1 MEIPEKE
8 NQEVK
13 RRFQLWVMPSTL
25 ELADQYYRSDNC
37 ASRSEFIEKAIQ
49 FYAGYVS
56 SQQNQEYLARVIPAT
71 VKGIVD
77 ESSNRM
83 GRLLFK
89 LAVELAVIENIL
101 AAVCEVDRQEL
112 KRLRG
117 QCVEEIKR
125 TNGMIS
131 FEQAL
136 RLAERVKKH
145 GPARHEIRLPQGQ
158 QDPLPWR
165 LRQVHRHTG
174 GGGIPRGGRATWRTW
189 PPAPGWKNRAAH
201 GLFTSAGEPVVL
213 AQVAGELDK
222 RRGPVWTLIVSLR
235 REDAQRLG
243 YWHRRPL
250 AGFAPLPGH
259 HPGGGAEDPAHPS
272 QMVRRLS
279 QRGAPPSRPLS
290 SPTLPSPARGSSR
303 NRAWT
308 SSDPPWP
315 RRYSARIW
323 SACLRAA
330 DRPPG

>member
-1 MEIPEKE
+1 MHGSTRKE

-25 ELADQYYRSDNC
+25 ELADQYYRNDNC

-56 SQQNQEYLARVIPAT
+56 SQQNQDYLARVIPAT

-89 LAVELAVIENIL
+89 MAVELAVIENIL

-136 RLAERVKKH
+136 
-145 GPARHEIRLPQGQ
+145 
-158 QDPLPWR
+158 
-165 LRQVHRHTG
+165 
-174 GGGIPRGGRATWRTW
+174 
-189 PPAPGWKNRAAH
+189 GWQK
-201 GLFTSAGEPVVL
+201 E
-213 AQVAGELDK
+213 
-222 RRGPVWTLIVSLR
+222 
-235 REDAQRLG
+235 
-243 YWHRRPL
+243 
-250 AGFAPLPGH
+250 
-259 HPGGGAEDPAHPS
+259 
-272 QMVRRLS
+272 
-279 QRGAPPSRPLS
+279 
-290 SPTLPSPARGSSR
+290 
-303 NRAWT
+303 
-308 SSDPPWP
+308 
-315 RRYSARIW
+315 
-323 SACLRAA
+323 
-330 DRPPG
+330 

>member
-1 MEIPEKE
+1 MEVPEKE

-25 ELADQYYRSDNC
+25 ELADQYYRGDNC

-56 SQQNQEYLARVIPAT
+56 SQQNQDYLARVIPAT

-89 LAVELAVIENIL
+89 MAVELAVIENIL

-136 RLAERVKKH
+136 QWQKE
-145 GPARHEIRLPQGQ
+145 
-158 QDPLPWR
+158 
-165 LRQVHRHTG
+165 
-174 GGGIPRGGRATWRTW
+174 
-189 PPAPGWKNRAAH
+189 
-201 GLFTSAGEPVVL
+201 
-213 AQVAGELDK
+213 
-222 RRGPVWTLIVSLR
+222 
-235 REDAQRLG
+235 
-243 YWHRRPL
+243 
-250 AGFAPLPGH
+250 
-259 HPGGGAEDPAHPS
+259 
-272 QMVRRLS
+272 
-279 QRGAPPSRPLS
+279 
-290 SPTLPSPARGSSR
+290 
-303 NRAWT
+303 
-308 SSDPPWP
+308 
-315 RRYSARIW
+315 
-323 SACLRAA
+323 
-330 DRPPG
+330 